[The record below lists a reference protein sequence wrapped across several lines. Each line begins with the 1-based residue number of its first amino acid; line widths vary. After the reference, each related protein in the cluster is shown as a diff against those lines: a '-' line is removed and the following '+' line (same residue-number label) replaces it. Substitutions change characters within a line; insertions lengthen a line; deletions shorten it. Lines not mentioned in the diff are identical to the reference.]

1 MYLKALVTVEGI
13 ITAGKF
19 YRLIGTTENYYVIK
33 NDLDKHECIK
43 KYIFEKKYY
52 ERDRNED

>member
-19 YRLIGTTENYYVIK
+19 YRLIGATENYYVIK
-33 NDLDKHECIK
+33 NDSDKHECIK

-52 ERDRNED
+52 ERDRD

>member
-19 YRLIGTTENYYVIK
+19 YRLIGATENYYVIK
-33 NDLDKHECIK
+33 NDVDEHECIK

-52 ERDRNED
+52 ERDRD